1 MGPVGILDRLG
12 DDIAAAGVLG
22 HWVTPDE
29 IGKMPDFGGAY
40 VLVLRLDKAIHI
52 EFPRVASHQLMPGWY
67 LYAGSARG
75 SGGIRA
81 RVKRHFRYEKTAHW
95 HIDRLTVHAVEMAAL
110 AVADGHECELVSKL
124 LESLQFKVAAA
135 GFGST
140 DCSLCKSHLLTTSE
154 HRKLGRG
161 GRRQICQALQF
172 APKIAI
178 SGALSFTN
186 RNHCPSLEAAGFLI

>member
-52 EFPRVASHQLMPGWY
+52 EFPSVASDQLMPGWY

-75 SGGIRA
+75 SGGVRA
-81 RVKRHFRYEKTAHW
+81 RVQRHFQCEKSNRQ
-95 HIDRLTVHAVEMAAL
+95 DAAR
-110 AVADGHECELVSKL
+110 S
-124 LESLQFKVAAA
+124 S
-135 GFGST
+135 S
-140 DCSLCKSHLLTTSE
+140 
-154 HRKLGRG
+154 
-161 GRRQICQALQF
+161 
-172 APKIAI
+172 
-178 SGALSFTN
+178 
-186 RNHCPSLEAAGFLI
+186 